1 MTGPCPCAECVRAG
15 CDRPPVTLGKSK
27 LFPQR
32 ELHGR
37 ELVKFYA
44 EQDDRKAMLKRLG
57 EQLMAKAR
65 ESK

>member
-1 MTGPCPCAECVRAG
+1 
-15 CDRPPVTLGKSK
+15 VTLGKSK